1 MRTIKNMK
9 RKGKECRKKNKR
21 IRKEKR
27 RKNYSHDPIIASLH
41 AHAKSKE
48 NKNNVYIS
56 NNKKENRRRMKE
68 SK

>member
-1 MRTIKNMK
+1 MHAYNKKMK

-21 IRKEKR
+21 IRRKKEEKTTHMTQ
-27 RKNYSHDPIIASLH
+27 SLPPLH

-56 NNKKENRRRMKE
+56 NNKKEK
-68 SK
+68 